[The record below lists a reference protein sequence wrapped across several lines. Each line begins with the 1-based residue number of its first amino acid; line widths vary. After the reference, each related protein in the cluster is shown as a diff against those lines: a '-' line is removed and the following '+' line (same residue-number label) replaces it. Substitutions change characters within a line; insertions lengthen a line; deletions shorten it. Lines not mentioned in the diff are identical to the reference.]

1 MLRSILSVIMGG
13 AFLLNGM
20 AYAGSETFTNGMEIS
35 TQQNNGEATAAMPD
49 TCISPPSPPAG
60 PVPVPYPNTSSA
72 SDTQKGSK
80 KVKIGGKQI
89 MLKGAQFEKS
99 AGDEDGTTD
108 KSTSQNTQTERYR
121 HIGPKILKEWRRP

>member
-35 TQQNNGEATAAMPD
+35 TQQNNGP
-49 TCISPPSPPAG
+49 
-60 PVPVPYPNTSSA
+60 SA

-99 AGDEDGTTD
+99 AGDEDGTT
-108 KSTSQNTQTERYR
+108 SEISSQNTPTKRYR
-121 HIGPKILKEWRRP
+121 HTGPKVLKDWRRP